1 MKIGIFSSKNKPEA
15 EYYVSN
21 LDEVLRKE
29 AAERGISLE
38 TERFITSK
46 TREDSDAFD
55 GLSLGVSIGGDGTFL
70 HAARFAAAH
79 DFPVLGINL
88 GKLGFLTEINK
99 NTLEGMSRHLLEGD
113 YTIETRRMLKVVV
126 KNESGETTVEDYALN
141 DCVIQRDTFAKIM
154 YADAYINGIFVTSYA
169 CDGIVIA
176 TQTGSTAYSYAAGGP
191 VVEPGCDVSVITP
204 LNAHFTDS
212 HSLVINSGSTVEFRL
227 LGKAGSVALTADGRI
242 NRFFKEGET
251 VFCCLA
257 PERTVK
263 MIRINPP
270 TFYETLSEK
279 LRQRGEK
286 RNG

>member
-99 NTLEGMSRHLLEGD
+99 NTLEDMSRHLLEGD